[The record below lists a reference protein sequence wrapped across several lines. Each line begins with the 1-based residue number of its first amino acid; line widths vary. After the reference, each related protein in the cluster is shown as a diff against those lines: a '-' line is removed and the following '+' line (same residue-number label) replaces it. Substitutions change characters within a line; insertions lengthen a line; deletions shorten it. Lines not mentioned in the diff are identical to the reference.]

1 MAVALQSGKV
11 NVRVLPARIDRI
23 DPYRIECPKLSI
35 AMLGDVVSLKIGAI
49 VNAGYTLQSH
59 SNPNLIE
66 PKRYP

>member
-11 NVRVLPARIDRI
+11 NVRVLPARI